1 MKISQK
7 EIESVSSLPAFDRYQ
22 HFIKRVAD
30 FELMYTLCD
39 DKGDFAIADLDN
51 NELLSFWPAKEYAN
65 LNAIG
70 EWSAYQVKEIS
81 IQDFE
86 DEVIDIIVSQ
96 SYLLNIFPTNDKTGF
111 VVDLE
116 EFSRDL
122 SSEMGKYS

>member
-30 FELMYTLCD
+30 FELMYTLC